1 LPGEDEES
9 EMTSRARVG
18 KLAAAIVVVGAAALW
33 TPERAHA
40 QFGFGGGGFGWGFGL
55 FRPVPSPETYIEQK
69 SLVNAAHPP
78 ELPSRNVYANNPNSY
93 LNHVRDNGFVD
104 RYSVDRR
111 EMPSYRNAPRA
122 APQPV
127 AAQVPALP
135 LSSFYNAENVLV
147 WPADSPTAGD
157 LKQKRDVFDK
167 SSQVVVNES
176 KKNGVASMASV
187 TDARNKLLDYGRPA
201 LAYTKAH
208 DTPRI
213 ADGFHMFLL
222 SLYESLAQAI
232 NPAQTAAAAPSATR

>member
-1 LPGEDEES
+1 
-9 EMTSRARVG
+9 MTSGARVS
-18 KLAAAIVVVGAAALW
+18 KLAAAIVVLVVGVLLM
-33 TPERAHA
+33 PERAHA
-40 QFGFGGGGFGWGFGL
+40 QWGFGGGMGMGWGFG

-93 LNHVRDNGFVD
+93 LNHVRDNGFTE
-104 RYSVDRR
+104 RYSADRR

-127 AAQVPALP
+127 GPQVPALP
-135 LSSFYNAENVLV
+135 LSSFYSAQNVLV
-147 WPADSPTAGD
+147 WPGDSPMEGD
-157 LKQKRDVFDK
+157 LKEKRAVFDK
-167 SSQVVVNES
+167 SSLVVLDES

-201 LAYTKAH
+201 LAYTRAH

-213 ADGFHMFLL
+213 SDSFHMFML

-232 NPAQTAAAAPSATR
+232 NPAQTAAAAPPATR